1 MTNPAFISGGVFIL
15 LSSAA
20 LLGMFLGARLPQHHM
35 SKSTKDAVR
44 IGMGSVATMAAL
56 VLGLLVASAKGT
68 YDTQKA
74 EVIELSAK
82 IVYLNHLL
90 ENYGTEAAK
99 CRALLTSAARSALYH
114 LWPETNIQQGEPPP
128 STIWARELPLAIQE
142 LNPRSDTQR
151 TFKSQA
157 ADLAKELG
165 QMRWLLYEQAESS
178 ISTPMLVVM
187 VFWLAMTFISV
198 GLFAPTNATAIIAQL
213 LGALSVA
220 GAIFLILELDHS
232 FSGFIRISSA
242 PMLNALAQLAAS
254 P

>member
-1 MTNPAFISGGVFIL
+1 
-15 LSSAA
+15 
-20 LLGMFLGARLPQHHM
+20 M

-74 EVIELSAK
+74 EVIEMSAK
-82 IVYLNHLL
+82 IVCLDHLL
-90 ENYGTEAAK
+90 ENYGSEASK
-99 CRALLTSAARSALYH
+99 CRVLLTSASRSTLYR
-114 LWPETNIQQGEPPP
+114 LWPETNINQDEPPP
-128 STIWARELPLAIQE
+128 STIWGRELPLAIQE
-142 LNPRSDTQR
+142 LDPRSDAQR

-157 ADLAKELG
+157 AELAKELG

-178 ISTPMLVVM
+178 ISTPMLVIM
-187 VFWLAMTFISV
+187 VFWLSLTFMSV
-198 GLFAPTNATAIIAQL
+198 GLFAPANATAVFAQL

-232 FSGFIRISSA
+232 FSGIIRISSS
-242 PMLNALAQLAAS
+242 PMLNALARLAAS

>member
-1 MTNPAFISGGVFIL
+1 MTNPAFIAGGVFLL
-15 LSSAA
+15 LSCAA
-20 LLGMFLGARLPQHHM
+20 LLGMCLGARLPQHHM

-82 IVYLNHLL
+82 IVYLDHVL
-90 ENYGTEAAK
+90 ENYGAEASK
-99 CRALLTSAARSALYH
+99 CRVLLASAARSVLYR
-114 LWPETNIQQGEPPP
+114 LWPESNVQQGEPPP
-128 STIWARELPLAIQE
+128 STLWGREMPLAIQE
-142 LNPRSDTQR
+142 LDPRSDSQR

-157 ADLAKELG
+157 AELVKELG

-187 VFWLAMTFISV
+187 VFWLALTFISV
-198 GLFAPTNATAIIAQL
+198 GLFAPANATAVLAQV

-242 PMLNALAQLAAS
+242 PMLNALAQLVVS